1 MYIRFLA
8 FKRFLQRGQ
17 RASVGAPQQHPNGP
31 GLPVCCLS
39 PVTSYTLSQKKGWL
53 WPWPPQP
60 LLRPETLSLGG
71 CTPNEPGGKDML
83 TTALGRARNA
93 TLVPPLTG

>member
-31 GLPVCCLS
+31 SLPVCCLS
-39 PVTSYTLSQKKGWL
+39 PGHQLHTL
-53 WPWPPQP
+53 
-60 LLRPETLSLGG
+60 PEERLAMAMAS
-71 CTPNEPGGKDML
+71 
-83 TTALGRARNA
+83 TATAA
-93 TLVPPLTG
+93 S